1 MIRLKTSLSMKH
13 IYITATLHRFNGK
26 SICNT
31 KFSKMLHILENFL
44 MTFLS
49 LDLDLDIVL
58 KLGVRVLGKGVDI

>member
-31 KFSKMLHILENFL
+31 KFSKMLDILENFL
-44 MTFLS
+44 MTFLRQLIFLS
-49 LDLDLDIVL
+49 
-58 KLGVRVLGKGVDI
+58 